1 MTTQLV
7 TVLLSGMAGTGVRGA
22 VSKVACGKVN
32 YDEAFPSLPI
42 IPHTSFVSVLTCG
55 APIRA
60 SRGPDR
66 IRSKP
71 YGTERKLY
79 SV

>member
-32 YDEAFPSLPI
+32 YEGLPFSSHHI
-42 IPHTSFVSVLTCG
+42 TYVICICADLRAHTRVTWT
-55 APIRA
+55 
-60 SRGPDR
+60 
-66 IRSKP
+66 RSDP
-71 YGTERKLY
+71 Q
-79 SV
+79 